1 MVLSNLRYLNVKG
14 IVGPAGSRSLEQ
26 AGVRPTRACLFFL
39 RWQGPKTTPLLPAD
53 YPAGTVVNLS
63 GLGAVLPAD
72 TPMVTPIQRAFALFV
87 RGYGL
92 ARRIVLSSNDAVAV
106 LQPAL
111 RSIQDAVGAA
121 AFSSIYHTVVLSSP

>member
-1 MVLSNLRYLNVKG
+1 
-14 IVGPAGSRSLEQ
+14 
-26 AGVRPTRACLFFL
+26 
-39 RWQGPKTTPLLPAD
+39 
-53 YPAGTVVNLS
+53 VNLS

-87 RGYGL
+87 RDYGV

-111 RSIQDAVGAA
+111 RGIQDAVGAA